1 MNITEI
7 EKLIQNDFNKYNI
20 ELIYRFYPIFFN
32 AENIEFVDLILDK
45 FALELFI
52 KQYPIKENET
62 KLEDAL
68 NNLNICFYLMN
79 EFKFPKYYDQL
90 VLTYKNLLQKQTL
103 IQIPE
108 LIFND
113 DIILIPRSSNDDL
126 TDGLLNNTEI
136 NNTTLE
142 HMLTNIEEIYNII
155 SNFDGNPTVKENL
168 NKMLIKSSTYILNT
182 SEFYSNYFN
191 SYNILGLTIDED
203 LLIKSK
209 NLVKLSTTLTKI
221 FVSLSNTNEIQISSL
236 KILAMWI
243 QIQLLYKIKQN
254 EEKFELE
261 AHRNILLYG
270 LIMRKLKTYIN
281 KYDDVSEI
289 FKKYCSKFYINT
301 GNEFYEFYN
310 KIKNDDTIENDYKEY
325 IKTCV
330 LENYQRANY
339 MIKITDQSILKKIEE
354 LNKIDRNSLNRGG
367 IINSDPNIPG
377 DTNNNSG
384 SLTIT
389 PSHDMIKPS
398 IYMMSVFPDTTIN
411 EITES
416 KSRKTT
422 NIDQIIQN
430 PGNDNL
436 IKEPTQMTI
445 NYIPIDGIEII
456 NPNEKNITRNINNLN
471 VYLLGWAHDIIANYI
486 SSQENKEIKNH
497 DYEFYLGHF
506 GLISNILKYNEK
518 EIIEVNQN
526 YPLSGIIHS
535 TIDIL
540 KDMCKNINISIENLK
555 IAIKEETIET
565 LNNVIKNSITYIENT
580 YEFFNNELFLENLIK
595 QIPSE
600 IIPIIAGGFY
610 NSHVIKN
617 KYESDEK
624 ILELF
629 KKLSIKF
636 FIGELQKKADNFNK
650 TYSENTIIMIYIYF
664 ILLTLV
670 LKHGPEN
677 WKELYTKIINN
688 LYKHYL
694 YYLNSYYNFYTT
706 KSNDKIQK
714 IILEIKLLNCIYYA
728 YHYNKALNDSMEK
741 LDEKYI
747 NLFKELN
754 PKYTIILENDEIKYE
769 TKKTRDDNS
778 EFGSETENDPVDI
791 GDLISVV
798 PDIYINKDMYSITNT
813 NKSSDEL

>member
-1 MNITEI
+1 MNISEI

-20 ELIYRFYPIFFN
+20 ELIYRLYPIFFN
-32 AENIEFVDLILDK
+32 TENIEFVDLILDK

-52 KQYPIKENET
+52 KQHPIEENEIE
-62 KLEDAL
+62 LEDAL

-79 EFKFPKYYDQL
+79 EFKFPKYYDKL
-90 VLTYKNLLQKQTL
+90 ISAYKNLLQKETL
-103 IQIPE
+103 VQIPE
-108 LIFND
+108 LTFND
-113 DIILIPRSSNDDL
+113 NIILIPRSLNDDL
-126 TDGLLNNTEI
+126 SDGLLNNAEI
-136 NNTTLE
+136 NNTTLK

-155 SNFDGNPTVKENL
+155 FNFNGNPTIKENL

-191 SYNILGLTIDED
+191 SYNILDLTIDED
-203 LLIKSK
+203 LLVKSK
-209 NLVKLSTTLTKI
+209 SLVKLSTTLTKI
-221 FVSLSNTNEIQISSL
+221 FVSLSNTNEIQNSSL
-236 KILAMWI
+236 KFLAIWI

-254 EEKFELE
+254 EEKLELE
-261 AHRNILLYG
+261 AHREILLYG
-270 LIMRKLKTYIN
+270 LIMRKLKVYTN
-281 KYDDVSEI
+281 KYDDILEI

-310 KIKNDDTIENDYKEY
+310 KIKNDDMVENDYKEY

-339 MIKITDQSILKKIEE
+339 MIKITDKNILKKIEE
-354 LNKIDRNSLNRGG
+354 LNKISRGD
-367 IINSDPNIPG
+367 IINSGTSINP
-377 DTNNNSG
+377 S
-384 SLTIT
+384 T
-389 PSHDMIKPS
+389 PINPS
-398 IYMMSVFPDTTIN
+398 
-411 EITES
+411 
-416 KSRKTT
+416 
-422 NIDQIIQN
+422 
-430 PGNDNL
+430 NDNL
-436 IKEPTQMTI
+436 KLRIHHTLNNNNTDDSNSILLERTTNDDGFSISDEINENLIGGYVFIKKIKIERYSDEPS
-445 NYIPIDGIEII
+445 E
-456 NPNEKNITRNINNLN
+456 RNIRENTNNYN

-518 EIIEVNQN
+518 ETMKINQN
-526 YPLSGIIHS
+526 YPLSGVIHS

-540 KDMCKNINISIENLK
+540 KDMCKNINISVENLK

-565 LNNVIKNSITYIENT
+565 LKNVIKNSITYIENT

-624 ILELF
+624 LLELF

-706 KSNDKIQK
+706 KPNDKIQK

-769 TKKTRDDNS
+769 TKKTKDDNS

-791 GDLISVV
+791 GDLISLV
-798 PDIYINKDMYSITNT
+798 PYIYIYI
-813 NKSSDEL
+813 